1 MDIWKFCSSPFFFPS
16 PKGTFYNPSV
26 PYLLSMILLLL
37 LQMVF
42 TFPIPPTN
50 VRSIFY
56 ITNRRRLI
64 PELRRPIGIQ
74 SIRKKMDENRIVG

>member
-1 MDIWKFCSSPFFFPS
+1 MI
-16 PKGTFYNPSV
+16 
-26 PYLLSMILLLL
+26 LLSMLLLL

-50 VRSIFY
+50 AHSIFY

-74 SIRKKMDENRIVG
+74 SIRKTMDKNRIVG